1 MFREIHEELIEQWHF
16 EVLIQKK
23 KKSGV
28 GKVKG
33 KIQ

>member
-1 MFREIHEELIEQWHF
+1 LIEQWHF